1 MNQRVALCGWLPGT
15 TGSKLAREVGMH
27 THTESF
33 WVSQVLWSR
42 IWVCVIPGNE
52 RLKRSG
58 QTGVAGST
66 TD

>member
-15 TGSKLAREVGMH
+15 TGSKPAMEGGMH

-33 WVSQVLWSR
+33 WVSQVLWNR
-42 IWVCVIPGNE
+42 IWVCVISGDE

-58 QTGVAGST
+58 QAGVAGST